1 MTRSTVDGAQAE
13 GAQRAN
19 EMRARIAAHD
29 WSQTSVGPADT
40 WPKTLQTAVSICL
53 GSRYPVVLWW
63 GREALT
69 TFYNDGYIPVLGVTK
84 HPHFLGRSG
93 RECWSEI
100 WDVIRPMFDYVFE
113 TGEATWSEDL
123 LLVLDRNVPREE
135 GYFTFSYSAITDDSG
150 AVAGIFCP
158 VTETTGRVIGER
170 RLRTLRD
177 LGRTAV
183 DAKTAEGACD
193 SAARTLETNSAD
205 APFALIY
212 LADCDGECARLAASV
227 GISRDSDAVPARI
240 TLRAESAEHESSPF
254 GWPVARVMDTQTPEL
269 VTDLQAR
276 FGALPGGPWP
286 EPSQQALVVPIRGT
300 GLSRAA
306 GCLIAGLSPRRV
318 IDADYCTF
326 FDLVAG
332 HIGTAIGNAR
342 AYEEERKRAETLAEL
357 DRAKTAFFSNVSHE
371 FRTPLTLLLGPAEE
385 ALSDPQTTEHQ
396 RERLGLIHRHA
407 LRLQRLVNTLL
418 DFSRIE
424 AGRVDVA
431 FEPTDL
437 DAYTRE
443 LASGFRSAI
452 ERAGLELV
460 LEPSARPEPVYVDRE
475 MWEKIV
481 LNLLSNA
488 FKHTFDGRISVSI
501 AFDDDA
507 ATLSVSDTGVG
518 IPAAQLP
525 HVFERFHR
533 VPSARSRTHEGTG
546 IGLALVQELTRIHG
560 GHVGVTS
567 EEGKGTVFTVTI
579 PLGAAHLAP
588 DRVGAGRTLTSTAV
602 GAKPYVEEALRWLSN
617 ENASEVDDRADAAVS
632 DGGLARTEATRGAR
646 VLVVDDNA
654 DMREYI
660 ARILR
665 SRGWIVETAADGAA
679 ALAAVRRRAPDLV
692 LSDVMMPG
700 VDGFG
705 LLRALRADPSTRD
718 LSIVLLSARA
728 GEEARVEGLDA
739 GADDYLVKPFSAR
752 ELVAR
757 VGGALQLA
765 RLRRRAAATL
775 RESEARFRAFVTASS
790 DVVYRMGP
798 DWTEMRQLRGRD
810 FIADTD
816 VPSRTWLETYVPPED
831 QPHVTQVIEDAVVT
845 KSTFELEHRVKRKDG
860 TTGWAFSRAI
870 PILDDDGEI
879 VEWFGTA
886 SDVTRRKLAEEALV
900 EKTKQAQLANR
911 AKSDFLAA
919 MSHELRTPLNA
930 IAGHAELLQIGLYG
944 RLTGEQHEAIERI
957 QVNEQHLLAL
967 ITDILNFAK
976 LEAGRVEYRLDE
988 VPLSEVVADAVGM
1001 SEIQL
1006 RAKGLRWSTN
1016 VAPDAVVHAD
1026 RERLKQ
1032 VLINLISNAIKFTN
1046 AGGEV
1051 AIETMSRDGA
1061 SPANVHLRVSDT
1073 GIGIPRDKQESIF
1086 DAFVQVHR
1094 NLTRATEGTGLGLT
1108 ISRDLARGMGGD
1120 LRVRSR
1126 EGTGSAFTL
1135 TLPRLDRSAVGVPA
1149 IERTSAALSPRPAS
1163 A

>member
-1 MTRSTVDGAQAE
+1 MTRSTVEMGANVDRPHPE
-13 GAQRAN
+13 N

-29 WSQTSVGPADT
+29 WSSTPVGHADT

-69 TFYNDGYIPVLGVTK
+69 TFYNDGYIPMLGITK

-100 WDVIRPMFDYVFE
+100 WDVIRPMFDFVFE

-135 GYFTFSYSAITDDSG
+135 AYFTFSYSAIEDDAG
-150 AVAGIFCP
+150 AIAGIFCP
-158 VTETTGRVIGER
+158 VTETTARVIGER

-177 LGRTAV
+177 LGRNAV

-193 SAARTLETNSAD
+193 SAARTLETNPRD
-205 APFALIY
+205 VPFALIY
-212 LADCDGECARLAASV
+212 LADCDEECARLTATV
-227 GISRDSDAVPARI
+227 GISRESVAGPDRI
-240 TLRAESAEHESSPF
+240 QLGGGTSRDDESSLV
-254 GWPVARVMDTQTPEL
+254 WPVARVMETQSPEL
-269 VTDLQAR
+269 VNNLEAR
-276 FGALPGGPWP
+276 FGRLPGGPWP
-286 EPSQQALVVPIRGT
+286 EPSTQALIVPIRGT
-300 GLSRAA
+300 GLARAA

-318 IDADYCTF
+318 VDADYCAF

-332 HIGTAIGNAR
+332 HIGTAISNAR
-342 AYEEERKRAETLAEL
+342 AYEEERKRAERLAEL

-385 ALSDPQTTEHQ
+385 VLADPETTADQ
-396 RERLGLIHRHA
+396 RARVELIHRHA

-431 FEPTDL
+431 FEATDL

-460 LEPSARPEPVYVDRE
+460 LASPTRFEPVYVDRE

-488 FKHTFDGRISVSI
+488 FKHTFDGRITVSL
-501 AFDDDA
+501 DLGA
-507 ATLSVSDTGVG
+507 AAVTLSVSDTGVG

-533 VPSARSRTHEGTG
+533 VPNTRSRTHEGTG
-546 IGLALVQELTRIHG
+546 IGLALVRELANIHG

-567 EEGKGTVFTVTI
+567 AEGKGTTFTVTI
-579 PLGAAHLAP
+579 PLGTAHLPAE
-588 DRVGAGRTLTSTAV
+588 RVGVGRRLASTAL
-602 GAKPYVEEALRWLSN
+602 GAKPYVEEALRWLSDDD
-617 ENASEVDDRADAAVS
+617 ASASDDRAGQDVS
-632 DGGLARTEATRGAR
+632 GGARHEATRGAR

-654 DMREYI
+654 DMREYV

-665 SRGWIVETAADGAA
+665 SRGWTVEAVADGAS
-679 ALAAVRRRAPDLV
+679 ALAAIERRAPDLV
-692 LSDVMMPG
+692 LSDIMMPG

-705 LLRALRADPSTRD
+705 LLRILRADPATRD
-718 LSIVLLSARA
+718 LSIILLSARA

-765 RLRRRAAATL
+765 QLRRQAAAAL
-775 RESEARFRAFVTASS
+775 RESEGRFRTLVTASS
-790 DVVYRMGP
+790 DAVYRMAP
-798 DWTEMRQLRGRD
+798 DWSEMRQLRGRD

-816 VPSRTWLETYVPPED
+816 VPSRTWLETYIPPED
-831 QPHVTQVIEDAVVT
+831 RDHVTRVIEQAVHT

-860 TTGWAFSRAI
+860 KTGWTFSRAI
-870 PILDDDGEI
+870 PILDARGEI

-900 EKTKQAQLANR
+900 VKTRQAQAANR

-944 RLTGEQHEAIERI
+944 QLSGEQHEAIERI
-957 QVNEQHLLAL
+957 QRSERHLLAL
-967 ITDILNFAK
+967 INDILNFAK
-976 LEAGRVEYRLDE
+976 LEAGRVEYRIE
-988 VPLSEVVADAVGM
+988 AVALSEIVADTMAM

-1006 RAKGLRWSTN
+1006 RAKELRWSTN
-1016 VAPDAVVHAD
+1016 VAAGTVVHAD

-1032 VLINLISNAIKFTN
+1032 VLLNLISNAVKFTN
-1046 AGGEV
+1046 RGGEV
-1051 AIETMSRDGA
+1051 AVATVSRDDG
-1061 SPANVHLRVSDT
+1061 SPARVHLRVSDT
-1073 GIGIPRDKQESIF
+1073 GIGIPRDKQDEIF

-1126 EGTGSAFTL
+1126 EGVGSAFTL
-1135 TLPRLDRSAVGVPA
+1135 TLPRLDRSAVAVSA
-1149 IERTSAALSPRPAS
+1149 IEQTTSLSPRPAS